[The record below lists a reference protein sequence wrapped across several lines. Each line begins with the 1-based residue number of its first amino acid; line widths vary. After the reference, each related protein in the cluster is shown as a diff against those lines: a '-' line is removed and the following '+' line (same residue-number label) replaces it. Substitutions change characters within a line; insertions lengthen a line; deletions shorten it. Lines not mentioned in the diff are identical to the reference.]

1 MSDRLIMLGVS
12 GGPPIFK
19 GSAKP
24 AIALEVAGDFYL
36 VDCGYQTPTQIVE
49 AGLTFDNLRG
59 IFITHNHLDHT
70 SGLPGV
76 FIHGWASPKRI
87 KPGVPVF
94 TPPPAKR
101 IVEGLKVLFGDDIQN
116 YEVGGGL
123 GNMPYPAA
131 FDLEVEKGVIAKVFE
146 DDNISVS
153 TVRIFHG
160 SELEYAYAF
169 RIDIKHSGKSVAFS
183 GDVAANDQGLIE
195 LATGCD
201 FLVHEIQDNENVEMF
216 TSRLPD
222 KKEGLE
228 LRKHL
233 FDAHTSTADI
243 ASVALAA
250 NAKNLV
256 FCHYTPIPQA
266 PEIYLEKVKPFAEKI
281 GYSGGIIAPKDLDV
295 IEI

>member
-24 AIALEVAGDFYL
+24 AIALEVSGVFYL

-76 FIHGWASPKRI
+76 FIHGWASPRRI

-94 TPPPAKR
+94 TPPPANR
-101 IVEGLKVLFGDDIQN
+101 IIDGLKVLFGDDIHN
-116 YEVGGGL
+116 YEVGGGI
-123 GNMPYPAA
+123 GNLPYPETH
-131 FDLEVEKGVIAKVFE
+131 DLNIERGVIAKIFE
-146 DDNISVS
+146 DENIIVS

-160 SELEYAYAF
+160 PELEFAYSF

-183 GDVAANDQGLIE
+183 GDIAANDANLIE
-195 LATGCD
+195 LAQDCD
-201 FLVHEIQDNENVEMF
+201 YLVHEIQDNDNVELF
-216 TSRLPD
+216 TSRLPN
-222 KKEGLE
+222 KQEGLE
-228 LRKHL
+228 LKKHL
-233 FDAHTSTADI
+233 FDAHTSTSDI
-243 ASVALAA
+243 ASVAMAA
-250 NAKNLV
+250 KAKNLV
-256 FCHYTPIPQA
+256 FCHYTPLPQA
-266 PEIYLEKVKPFAEKI
+266 PEVYLEKVKPFAEKI
-281 GYSGGIIAPKDLDV
+281 GYRGDIIAPKDLDV